1 MPAAPAPPPVP
12 ITIVTGYLGSGKTTL
27 LNYILTEQHGKRIAV
42 IENEFGEQV
51 GVESLVAKDGL
62 SGEAFEDFVE
72 LSNGCIC
79 CSVKDD
85 LVTTLEALM
94 TRRDRFDYI
103 LIETTGLADPGR
115 LAKIFWVDE
124 ELDCSIR
131 LDGIVTLVDAR
142 HLEKQLDDGLC
153 TEAHLQIAFADCVV
167 INKLD
172 LLRQPPPPT
181 TTMTTTTMTTTTK
194 PTKPQRKKQPAA
206 TTTTLEAVKGRVRG
220 INAVAKVCCTE
231 RSVVDLDEI
240 LDIRSFDPARALQV
254 ELGLQQQEEE
264 EEEEKKKKKKGGEVG
279 AGGESAGVSAMDT
292 DASGHGHHH
301 DDHHYHHHHHEHG
314 HDDHHDNHDHHDH
327 HDHHHHHHHHHHGD
341 GEGGDDCE
349 ACAIEQS
356 RHDQTV
362 TTVTLTCTKDVDLV
376 RFKWWLAEILWEDND
391 DDDDKDEEEGGGAA
405 HGDQEEEGEGE
416 EGEKGEKRDAGVA
429 VASSASLS
437 AAASSALASAAA
449 AATATAAE
457 SKRDIAMD
465 DDDNDDDD
473 DDDDEAPDLIAAD
486 EEEEDDMAPAAAAAA
501 VAAGGSSPSE
511 VARRP
516 VGYSLKATATGSRD
530 ERETVS
536 ARAGAGGD
544 AAPAAASAG
553 AGGGGAG
560 GGGGGGGDD
569 ATTTTSLSSGSATA
583 ATAVKQEIFRMKG
596 LVAVAEEDPIYVL
609 QAVRDLFDIDAV
621 QGPTGATWADQEKG
635 RTTRIVVIG
644 RGLRRQ
650 ALQQGLERCCVD
662 PATVAAAAAAA
673 VVGNMAPGA
682 GAAGQDARIGAGTGT
697 MI

>member
-172 LLRQPPPPT
+172 LLRQPPPPP
-181 TTMTTTTMTTTTK
+181 TTTTTTTTTTK

-264 EEEEKKKKKKGGEVG
+264 EEERKKKKKKKGGEAG

-292 DASGHGHHH
+292 DTSGHGHHH
-301 DDHHYHHHHHEHG
+301 DDHHHHHEHG
-314 HDDHHDNHDHHDH
+314 HDDHHDNHDH

-391 DDDDKDEEEGGGAA
+391 DDDDDDEEGGGAA

-416 EGEKGEKRDAGVA
+416 EGEKRGAGVA

-457 SKRDIAMD
+457 SKRDIAMH
-465 DDDNDDDD
+465 DDDNDDDDDD

-486 EEEEDDMAPAAAAAA
+486 EEEEDDMAAADADAA
-501 VAAGGSSPSE
+501 SSSE
-511 VARRP
+511 DARRP

-536 ARAGAGGD
+536 ASAGAGGD

-553 AGGGGAG
+553 AGAAGAAG
-560 GGGGGGGDD
+560 AAAGAAGDD
-569 ATTTTSLSSGSATA
+569 ATTATSLSSGSTAA

-621 QGPTGATWADQEKG
+621 QGPTGVTWADQEKG

-673 VVGNMAPGA
+673 VVGSMAPGA

-697 MI
+697 MV